1 LQRSTRR
8 SSELANLTVV
18 FECDAAEYNGP
29 RGNAWRHFA
38 GEHGYRMNAFESG
51 ENSSGLMQ
59 CIIERIAPR

>member
-1 LQRSTRR
+1 
-8 SSELANLTVV
+8 V